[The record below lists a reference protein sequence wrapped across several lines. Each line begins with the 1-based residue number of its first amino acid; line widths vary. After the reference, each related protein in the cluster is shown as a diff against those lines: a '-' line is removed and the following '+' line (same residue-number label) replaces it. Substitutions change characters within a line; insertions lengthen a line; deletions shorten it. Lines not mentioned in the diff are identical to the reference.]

1 MRPAAMPFAT
11 IALLAAFGASG
22 MRPAALAQPSN
33 NPRAAVE
40 ARHAFAQATAEAARA
55 RDRAA
60 ELDRQARNALAAGER
75 ANLTAASLAARVQQL
90 EAKIAAAQAQLAL
103 VREARARLAARLA
116 RESVPVN
123 RLLAGLQTQL
133 HRPAA
138 LQLMQPGSLTDA
150 VHLRAVVVAIEPQIL
165 SKTAAL
171 RQELARQRGFER
183 KAASIAARYQILWEQ
198 LQARREELAAV
209 SAAQR
214 LKADRASSAADREA
228 ERAFALGQN
237 ARDISTLIRR
247 LEAGATRVAGPV
259 KAPSVLPQPASGAD
273 RFAPHRL
280 PVDGFVAG
288 GRPSNRKGLTLV
300 PRPGAVV
307 VAPGAGRVAYAG
319 PFRGYGSI
327 VILEH
332 GGRWTSLVTGLA
344 ATQVAVG
351 QTIAAGYPLGRAAAV
366 DALVTVEVRRNGIP
380 VEPFGRLR

>member
-22 MRPAALAQPSN
+22 MRPAALAQPSD

-90 EAKIAAAQAQLAL
+90 EATIAAAQAQLAL

-123 RLLAGLQTQL
+123 RTQL
-133 HRPAA
+133 RRPAA

-165 SKTAAL
+165 SQTAAL
-171 RQELARQRGFER
+171 RQELARQRGLER

-198 LQARREELAAV
+198 LQSRREELAAV

-247 LEAGATRVAGPV
+247 LEAGATRVAGRA

-288 GRPSNRKGLTLV
+288 GRPSDRKGLTLV

-366 DALVTVEVRRNGIP
+366 DPLVTVELRRNGIP
-380 VEPFGRLR
+380 VEPVGRLR